1 MDDILCGGGSDLIC
15 VVRGS
20 EREKRRGKN
29 NFMAVGTK
37 GVLITSGLGITKWR
51 REIAQTSDFVDNFE
65 VKVVWS
71 EITSALHD
79 GSVVTRHKQ
88 HVDDRAHNI

>member
-1 MDDILCGGGSDLIC
+1 MDGILCDGGSDLVC

-37 GVLITSGLGITKWR
+37 GVLI
-51 REIAQTSDFVDNFE
+51 
-65 VKVVWS
+65 KVVWS
-71 EITSALHD
+71 KQNGEGKCAKSCRIASILLTS
-79 GSVVTRHKQ
+79 
-88 HVDDRAHNI
+88 

>member
-1 MDDILCGGGSDLIC
+1 MDDILCDGGSDLVC

-51 REIAQTSDFVDNFE
+51 RKLRKKGRKWDNLLASWSE
-65 VKVVWS
+65 SGVS

-79 GSVVTRHKQ
+79 GSVVTRQ
-88 HVDDRAHNI
+88 